1 MRPFFRPEVDNRQ
14 RSDVSTVNLAKVL
27 ALGTPRGKQVQ
38 NQVTVGT
45 PVRHDDAVV
54 KSDYED
60 VNLLAVQFA
69 RTVLLVTGVVGLA
82 FCLVHDA
89 RPAYRTYALILSS
102 VGVLVHAQFYNRLMT
117 VRLQAA
123 ETAYSVASEVV
134 TDGMRSVAY
143 PISLACMAYAAL
155 LLRGPFGGEEAE
167 YGLLWKWDYAAWLAY
182 GPMLLSA
189 GTFVSMVGYRAIDN
203 GRLYYAREGSKVACG
218 AALSVLAGILVIL
231 SAASVTW
238 TVVIAIATPERKEKA
253 RTEAEFSFGCRLASI
268 WIVYTFLTLAT
279 LFFGLLH
286 MCVDVSKALHSVPY
300 VYSCFARSLLAICM
314 STSDSDDIGSAK
326 ATMRL
331 LERVPPEAVEKTPLV
346 VVNLECKE
354 ASTVDSRRRQGQI
367 LDSLLATIDVFCGVY
382 SVAGIVTMSITE
394 L

>member
-1 MRPFFRPEVDNRQ
+1 MRPFFRPELDNRQ
-14 RSDVSTVNLAKVL
+14 RSDVSAVNLAKVL
-27 ALGTPRGKQVQ
+27 ALGTTHG
-38 NQVTVGT
+38 NQVPVGI
-45 PVRHDDAVV
+45 PVRSEHTAV
-54 KSDYED
+54 KSDYDD

-89 RPAYRTYALILSS
+89 RPAHRTYALILSS

-117 VRLQAA
+117 VRLQAT

-155 LLRGPFGGEEAE
+155 LLRGPFGGQDDE
-167 YGLLWKWDYAAWLAY
+167 YGFLWKWGYATWLAY
-182 GPMLLSA
+182 GPLLLSA

-203 GRLYYAREGSKVACG
+203 GRLYYAREGNQAACG
-218 AALSVLAGILVIL
+218 AALSVIAGILVIVL
-231 SAASVTW
+231 SASVTW
-238 TVVIAIATPERKEKA
+238 TVVIAIATPERREKA

-286 MCVDVSKALHSVPY
+286 MCFDVSKAIRNIPY
-300 VYSCFARSLLAICM
+300 VYSCFARSLLAIFM
-314 STSDSDDIGSAK
+314 STTDESDRGSAK

-331 LERVPPEAVEKTPLV
+331 LERVPQESVEETPLV
-346 VVNLECKE
+346 VLHTASKE

-382 SVAGIVTMSITE
+382 SVAGIVTMTITE